1 MIKTYLLNGMKF
13 RFEEGTQP
21 DGATLIEKKPVA
33 KVKVVE
39 PETKVIEPETKVVEP
54 KTKTVTPKKKSTKK
68 G

>member
-13 RFEEGTQP
+13 RFEEGEQP
-21 DGATLIEKKPVA
+21 EGATLLEKKPVA
-33 KVKVVE
+33 KVKIV
-39 PETKVIEPETKVVEP
+39 EPETKVVEP

>member
-21 DGATLIEKKPVA
+21 NGATLIEKPVA
-33 KVKVVE
+33 KVKMVI
-39 PETKVIEPETKVVEP
+39 PETKVIEPETKVEKP

>member
-21 DGATLIEKKPVA
+21 DGATLIEKPVA
-33 KVKVVE
+33 KVKVV
-39 PETKVIEPETKVVEP
+39 EPETKVVEP